1 MRGERSQKQQEQ
13 KPRKDFCKKIQCKC
27 IFYIFPKIPDNTQI
41 SILYNPRTSFVSNNK
56 NGTLDRKNQSLK
68 KKKNFRVQPET
79 FIHQIPTKTRTWELA
94 TSSSHSM
101 IRCQARSSNDRSS
114 GSLAA
119 PPTREIS
126 QDTWRI
132 EWGPT
137 GWFSGDR
144 MGPPFYRPC
153 I

>member
-41 SILYNPRTSFVSNNK
+41 SIPYNPRTSICFK
-56 NGTLDRKNQSLK
+56 QQKWDTGQEKTIFE

-132 EWGPT
+132 EWGPHWMVQWWSDGT
-137 GWFSGDR
+137 
-144 MGPPFYRPC
+144 P
-153 I
+153 IL